1 MKNKAPTALVI
12 LDGFGYSQK
21 TQYNAIAQAHT
32 PHFDELLETYPATL
46 LQASGLYVGLPE
58 GHKGNSEVGHL
69 TIGSG
74 SVILQSQ
81 TMLNLAIKD
90 KTFFTNSI
98 LIANLQQLKESD
110 GTLHLMGLLSS
121 GGTHSHINHLFAL
134 LKTAQQQGITKVVV
148 HPFLDGRDVPP
159 HSAFNYLKELET
171 KMEQLGIGKIGSL
184 MGRFYAMDRNN
195 NWHFIEQAYSFLT
208 EQQTEVTKTWQEA
221 LEEISQEDIT
231 DEFLPPVQLY
241 PEAFIKPNDGVIFF
255 NFRADRARQLTSC
268 FTQTPNPI
276 ATEQVPLL
284 FFISPVSYGPE
295 YKTTALY
302 QKARVQQ
309 TLSNMLHQEGY
320 TLFSV
325 AETEK
330 YAHVTY
336 FFNGGR
342 EKILPNEKRVL
353 VPSLIGKEYSKH
365 PEMSADTITEVI
377 LTSLKNNPRDFY
389 VVNYAN
395 ADMVGH
401 TGNFEA
407 TVKAIECLD
416 KQLGILYKELV
427 EQRNGTLYITAD
439 HGNAE
444 TMFNEEVGQPH
455 TSHTANP
462 VPFIMAE
469 QSLKNSDE
477 ELPLEEL
484 SDIAPFIVHNIQ
496 QT

>member
-12 LDGFGYSQK
+12 LDGFGY
-21 TQYNAIAQAHT
+21 TQDTKYNAITQAHT
-32 PHFDELLETYPATL
+32 PNLDLLLETYPATL

-58 GHKGNSEVGHL
+58 EHVGNSEVGHL

-81 TMLNLAIKD
+81 TMLDLSIKD

-98 LIANLQQLKESD
+98 LIKHLEQLKKS
-110 GTLHLMGLLSS
+110 GNTLHLMGLLSD
-121 GGTHSHINHLFAL
+121 GGVHAHTNHIFAL
-134 LKTAQQQGITKVVV
+134 LKTAQQQGVTNVVI
-148 HPFLDGRDVPP
+148 HAFLDGRDTPP
-159 HSAFNYLKELET
+159 HSAFYYLKELEI
-171 KMEQLGIGKIGSL
+171 KIKQLGIGKIGSL
-184 MGRFYAMDRNN
+184 MGRFYAMDRNK
-195 NWHFIEQAYSFLT
+195 NWHLTEQAYSFLT
-208 EQQTEVTKTWQEA
+208 EQQTEVPKTWQEA
-221 LEEISQEDIT
+221 LEEVSQKDVT
-231 DEFLPPVQLY
+231 DEFLPPVQLH
-241 PEAFIKPNDGVIFF
+241 PEAFIKPHDGVIFF

-268 FTQTPNPI
+268 FTQNPSPI
-276 ATEQVPLL
+276 STKQIPLL
-284 FFISPVSYGPE
+284 FFITPVSYGPE
-295 YKTTALY
+295 YKATILY
-302 QKARVQQ
+302 QKAHVPQ
-309 TLSNMLHQEGY
+309 TLSNVLKEQGY
-320 TLFSV
+320 TLFFV

-342 EKILPNEKRVL
+342 EHTFPNEKRVL

-365 PEMSADTITEVI
+365 PEMSAETITEVI
-377 LTSLKNNPRDFY
+377 LTSLKHGTRDFY

-407 TVKAIECLD
+407 TVKAVECID
-416 KQLGILYKELV
+416 KQLGILYREIV
-427 EQRNGTLYITAD
+427 EKRNGTLYITAD

-444 TMFNEEVGQPH
+444 DMFNVETGQPR
-455 TSHTANP
+455 TSHTTNP

-484 SDIAPFIVHNIQ
+484 SDIAPFIVHNIN